1 MDEHHQVVGA
11 QACSAAVTRVLGPA
25 AVTLLPPLAAMDINI
40 CGRIIPAFLS
50 AISTGPSSPA
60 GSSGRSIS
68 EWRRQR
74 RELPLELS
82 QLLQDTPRHSLAAA
96 LQEATTLL
104 THVQLEH
111 EASQHSGARGRKR
124 HHSCDRWNLAL
135 RLHAEAMTSLQC
147 QGRERPQAGV

>member
-1 MDEHHQVVGA
+1 MRHHGGLAA

-25 AVTLLPPLAAMDINI
+25 AATLLPHLAAMDVNI

-60 GSSGRSIS
+60 GSGRSIS

-82 QLLQDTPRHSLAAA
+82 QLLQDTPRPNLAAA
-96 LQEATTLL
+96 VQEATTLL
-104 THVQLEH
+104 TPVQLEH
-111 EASQHSGARGRKR
+111 EAVQHSGTHERECR
-124 HHSCDRWNLAL
+124 HSCD
-135 RLHAEAMTSLQC
+135 
-147 QGRERPQAGV
+147 